1 MVSILTA
8 LLRKDPTATVTESAM
23 LMDSVLNAPREVD
36 ICVQTDSSGHMII
49 VGIECRAWRKRQTV
63 EWVEAMHGKH
73 LHLPTDALV
82 LVSSSGFT
90 KAALLVAKSYNI
102 RAITPT
108 DVTPGFVGEIVNN
121 LESVWS
127 KLSSFTPERMRLT
140 VQWADGTEEVVQ
152 AATDL
157 GVFRADGSLLFDA
170 PQLANELMMLY
181 HPNNDAMRDATGDEK
196 FFEFGVQNPVHE
208 GAPMYLRPLVDEQPV
223 DLVPII
229 GAVITGPA
237 VIHVVETP
245 LRHGEYNGAAFSTGT
260 ATLGDR
266 QIQIVVTEDGNEAP
280 KWGSHAEVIKPP
292 KSAEL

>member
-23 LMDSVLNAPREVD
+23 LMGSVLNAPREVD

-49 VGIECRAWRKRQTV
+49 VGIECSAWRKRQTV

-121 LESVWS
+121 
-127 KLSSFTPERMRLT
+127 
-140 VQWADGTEEVVQ
+140 
-152 AATDL
+152 
-157 GVFRADGSLLFDA
+157 
-170 PQLANELMMLY
+170 
-181 HPNNDAMRDATGDEK
+181 
-196 FFEFGVQNPVHE
+196 
-208 GAPMYLRPLVDEQPV
+208 
-223 DLVPII
+223 
-229 GAVITGPA
+229 
-237 VIHVVETP
+237 
-245 LRHGEYNGAAFSTGT
+245 
-260 ATLGDR
+260 
-266 QIQIVVTEDGNEAP
+266 
-280 KWGSHAEVIKPP
+280 
-292 KSAEL
+292 